1 MAEKMTT
8 FVAECQ
14 ALRLQAD
21 WPAQIAEAM
30 RRLLAAGDL
39 AAELRGELEPGQL
52 AKIYVQS
59 PDLTIYSVWSDGGL
73 RGPPH
78 DHATDAIIGLVEGVE
93 QYKTYQ
99 VDGEHCVETGL
110 RRVTAPAVA
119 VLGQEAIHAMW
130 NEPGETGLSLHVYG
144 NAHFEAPDRRMWDP
158 QTYVETAF
166 DHRQQFK
173 WTKEL
178 TAAGQAP
185 TPAI

>member
-1 MAEKMTT
+1 MAGKMTN
-8 FVAECQ
+8 FVAECR
-14 ALRLQAD
+14 ALRTQPD
-21 WPAQIAEAM
+21 WPAQIAGAM
-30 RRLLAAGDL
+30 KRLLATSDL
-39 AAELRGELEPGQL
+39 TDELRSELEPGQL

-59 PDLTIYSVWSDGGL
+59 PDLTIYSVWSEGGL

-93 QYKTYQ
+93 QYKTYE
-99 VDGEHCVETGL
+99 VKGERCVETGL
-110 RRVTAPAVA
+110 KRVTAPAVA

-144 NAHFEAPDRRMWDP
+144 NAHFEASDRRMWNPD
-158 QTYVETAF
+158 TYVETAF

-178 TAAGQAP
+178 TAAAG
-185 TPAI
+185 